1 LFLKGTG
8 YICWK
13 GGGSHHINELTMAKA
28 LPRVPV
34 LLLGWLM
41 SCQLGSQGSISGA
54 TLEWQKLSPVPNRA
68 GLGAPFAGVSHGRLL
83 VAGGANFPQ
92 AAPWEG
98 GQKVWYDVVYALSQ
112 VRGEWEIVGQLPRP
126 LAYGVS
132 LTASDG
138 MVCLG
143 GSDAH
148 RHYRDAFVVECDG
161 GKIRIKPLPPLPQP
175 MANGSGA
182 MLGKTLYI
190 AGGIERPD
198 STRAL
203 RTFWALDLAAR
214 QPAWHELEPWPGR
227 ARMLAVAA
235 VQDGAFFL
243 VSGVDLSSDVEG
255 KPVRHYLRD
264 VYRYEPGAGWSRK
277 ADIPRAAVAAPSPAP
292 PWGQTHF
299 LVLSG
304 DDGTKLGF
312 QPPEQHPGFAKDIL
326 AYDTTSDTWTDA
338 GQVPATQVT
347 VPAVAWNRQ
356 YVFPNGEI
364 RPGVRTPEIWSLSL
378 PDAPASRHTSKN

>member
-1 LFLKGTG
+1 
-8 YICWK
+8 
-13 GGGSHHINELTMAKA
+13 MANA
-28 LPRVPV
+28 LPLVP
-34 LLLGWLM
+34 GRQM
-41 SCQLGSQGSISGA
+41 SCQLGLQSSFAGVS
-54 TLEWQKLSPVPNRA
+54 LEWQKLSPMPDRA

-83 VAGGANFPQ
+83 VAGGANCPQ
-92 AAPWEG
+92 AAPGEG
-98 GQKVWYDVVYALSQ
+98 GQKVWYDTVYALSEAC
-112 VRGEWEIVGQLPRP
+112 GEWKRVGQLPRP

-132 LTASDG
+132 LTALDG
-138 MVCLG
+138 MICLG
-143 GSDAH
+143 GSDAQ

-161 GKIRIKPLPPLPQP
+161 GKIQVKLLPPLPQP

-182 MLGKTLYI
+182 MLGTTVYV
-190 AGGIERPD
+190 AGGIESPD
-198 STRAL
+198 STRVL
-203 RTFWALDLAAR
+203 RTFWTLDLAAR
-214 QPAWHELEPWPGR
+214 QPAWRELEPWPGP

-277 ADIPRAAVAAPSPAP
+277 ADIPRAAAAAPSPAP
-292 PWGQTHF
+292 QWGQTQF

-312 QPPEQHPGFAKDIL
+312 QPPEQHPGFARDIL
-326 AYDTTSDTWTDA
+326 AYDTTSDTWTEA
-338 GQVPATQVT
+338 GRVPVTQVT
-347 VPAVAWNRQ
+347 VPAVAWNGQ

-364 RPGVRTPEIWSLSL
+364 RPRVRTPEVWSLSL
-378 PDAPASRHTSKN
+378 PGAPASRHTSKK